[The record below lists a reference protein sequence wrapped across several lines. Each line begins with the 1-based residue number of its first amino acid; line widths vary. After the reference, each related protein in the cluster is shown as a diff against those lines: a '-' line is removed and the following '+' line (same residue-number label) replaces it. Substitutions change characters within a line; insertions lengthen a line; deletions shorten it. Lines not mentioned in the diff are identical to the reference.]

1 MSLLPVVGRARR
13 SARAVI
19 VVAKQISGRE
29 SKNEE
34 RPLFRRTGILP
45 VSNFFRAVGFKY
57 GDRQDARPT
66 FSGSL
71 FPFYPEFILAIALA
85 QPWAVFWRA
94 VGSL

>member
-1 MSLLPVVGRARR
+1 
-13 SARAVI
+13 